1 MLWRQPQK
9 ASIRRLIMMA
19 VGAVLFAVEP
29 TRAQPNDHPA
39 KRQALQTAILLN
51 MLATR
56 LQKEGAWAVAERKFK
71 EALSKFEEALGPEDA
86 NVGTVLN
93 NLGLLY
99 KEQGRYAEAEP
110 LYKRSLEILEKALG
124 PDHPE
129 VGTAVSNLAMLYV
142 ALGRMT
148 EAAPLHERSRA
159 ITAKTMNRGR
169 TSAAGPQQK
178 CTEHSLGPG
187 NDHVELSGW
196 SFIILMD
203 QATRP
208 VVINCRPRARSVRAV
223 DGTPGDVSC
232 AKLRKSIIP
241 AGQSTPLVFVGD
253 ANFIYEIAL
262 TDTRDIMPFR
272 VCQ

>member
-1 MLWRQPQK
+1 MLWRQPQI
-9 ASIRRLIMMA
+9 ALIRRLIMMA
-19 VGAVLFAVEP
+19 VAAVLFAVEP

-71 EALSKFEEALGPEDA
+71 EALSKFEAALGPEDA

-159 ITAKTMNRGR
+159 IT
-169 TSAAGPQQK
+169 Q
-178 CTEHSLGPG
+178 
-187 NDHVELSGW
+187 
-196 SFIILMD
+196 
-203 QATRP
+203 RP
-208 VVINCRPRARSVRAV
+208 
-223 DGTPGDVSC
+223 
-232 AKLRKSIIP
+232 
-241 AGQSTPLVFVGD
+241 
-253 ANFIYEIAL
+253 
-262 TDTRDIMPFR
+262 
-272 VCQ
+272 